1 MKNYIL
7 GIESS
12 CDDTSVSVV
21 DSDLKVIA
29 LKTVSQTSVHTVFGG
44 VIPEVAARNHIA
56 WIIPTIDH
64 ALKES
69 GLKPEDISAV
79 AVTNF
84 PGLVG
89 SLLVGVAAAKGL
101 AIGWDK
107 PLIGINHLDAHISS
121 AFLDRSDRPEFPYLS
136 LVVSGGHTSLIK
148 VDEKG
153 MTVLGETMDDAAG
166 EAFDKVAKMANLGYP
181 GGPFIDKL
189 AEAGDTLKYNLPY
202 LLKNNNKYAE
212 EVVFSFSGIKSA
224 VKRVLEEENVD
235 MPSLMAAF
243 QNRIVELLE
252 RKIMLVLS
260 RKKYKALVVSGGV
273 SANSGVRKMVKK
285 IAEKHEL
292 KLFVPELKYCQDN
305 GAMVAAAAFDNFN
318 KKEFSS
324 LELDVSPTTRCRR

>member
-1 MKNYIL
+1 MKKYIL

-21 DSDLKVIA
+21 DSQLKVIS

-56 WIIPTIDH
+56 WIIPIIDH
-64 ALKES
+64 ALKKS
-69 GLKPEDISAV
+69 GIKPENLSAV

-107 PLIGINHLDAHISS
+107 PLIGVNHLDAHISS
-121 AFLDRSDRPEFPYLS
+121 AFLDRLDRPEFPYLS
-136 LVVSGGHTSLIK
+136 LVVSGGHTSLIE

-189 AEAGDTLKYNLPY
+189 AENGDASKYKLPY

-224 VKRVLEEENVD
+224 VKRVLEEGNVD
-235 MPSLMAAF
+235 MPSLMVAF
-243 QNRIVELLE
+243 QDRIVELLE
-252 RKIMLVLS
+252 RKIKLVLS

-285 IAEKHEL
+285 MAKKHEL

-305 GAMVAAAAFDNFN
+305 GAMVAAAAFDHFN